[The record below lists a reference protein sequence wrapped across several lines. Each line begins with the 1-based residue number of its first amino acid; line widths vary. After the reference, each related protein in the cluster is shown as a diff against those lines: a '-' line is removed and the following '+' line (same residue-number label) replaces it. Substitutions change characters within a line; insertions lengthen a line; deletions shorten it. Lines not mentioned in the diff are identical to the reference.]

1 MKIFND
7 VHYGLAR
14 GLCDDPLS
22 IENYE
27 KVAQMPRSIDSLKD
41 AGFIVF
47 PLETRYSGGLIE
59 AAMEAMGQSGFDASQ
74 EDARNVIGALTG
86 WVIDHWYSDYLAPPD
101 ID

>member
-27 KVAQMPRSIDSLKD
+27 KVAQMPRSIGFLKD

-47 PLETRYSGGLIE
+47 PL
-59 AAMEAMGQSGFDASQ
+59 
-74 EDARNVIGALTG
+74 
-86 WVIDHWYSDYLAPPD
+86 
-101 ID
+101 

>member
-27 KVAQMPRSIDSLKD
+27 KVEQVPRSIGFLKD

-47 PLETRYSGGLIE
+47 PLENRYSGGLIE
-59 AAMEAMGQSGFDASQ
+59 TAIEAMRQSGFDASE
-74 EDARNVIGALTG
+74 EDARHVIGSLTG